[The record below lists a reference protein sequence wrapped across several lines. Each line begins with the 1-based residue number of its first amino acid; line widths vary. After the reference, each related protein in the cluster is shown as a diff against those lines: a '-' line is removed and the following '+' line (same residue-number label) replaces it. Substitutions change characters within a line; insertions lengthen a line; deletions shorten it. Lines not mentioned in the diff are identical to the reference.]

1 MKNIKGIYLG
11 YAENLEPQSRAF
23 EEVGGELI
31 KGSLGEVPSTDS
43 ARSLLSPK
51 DGSNDKINKVVS
63 LIEETKAQSLVLQGH
78 GFPLNN
84 AFFDAVGKI
93 DGFKGIACFGHGFDG
108 IDVDSATENG
118 IIVANAASFGT
129 EEVSNHALMHL
140 LVCARKF
147 VLHDKLVKNGEW
159 TREHLPPMG
168 HISGQTLGIVG
179 IGNIGR
185 AMGRKAKGLGMNV
198 IAFDPNVSSWDFKE
212 YGIEF
217 VSSINELCERSDYV
231 SLHCPLLES
240 TRKIMSTEQFKLM
253 KKTAYLINCSRGP
266 VVDEKALIEALN
278 NNEIAGAG
286 LDVFEEEPTYPE
298 NPLLKMDNVGVTNH
312 YASYS
317 EVAWERAE
325 TQLGEE
331 AVRIST
337 DSYPMSLVNPGV
349 KSKLTGKKEPQ
360 GWEIYRESI
369 K

>member
-1 MKNIKGIYLG
+1 
-11 YAENLEPQSRAF
+11 
-23 EEVGGELI
+23 
-31 KGSLGEVPSTDS
+31 
-43 ARSLLSPK
+43 
-51 DGSNDKINKVVS
+51 
-63 LIEETKAQSLVLQGH
+63 
-78 GFPLNN
+78 
-84 AFFDAVGKI
+84 
-93 DGFKGIACFGHGFDG
+93 
-108 IDVDSATENG
+108 
-118 IIVANAASFGT
+118 
-129 EEVSNHALMHL
+129 MHL

-159 TREHLPPMG
+159 TREHLSPMG

-217 VSSINELCERSDYV
+217 VSSINELCKKSDYI

-337 DSYPMSLVNPGV
+337 DGYPMSLVNPGV

>member
-1 MKNIKGIYLG
+1 MIAHL
-11 YAENLEPQSRAF
+11 
-23 EEVGGELI
+23 
-31 KGSLGEVPSTDS
+31 TDS
-43 ARSLLSPK
+43 SRSLLSPK
-51 DGSNDKINKVVS
+51 DGSNDKIDKVVS

-78 GFPLNN
+78 GFPLNKD
-84 AFFDAVGKI
+84 FFDAVGNI
-93 DGFKGIACFGHGFDG
+93 EGFKGIACFGHGFDG

-118 IIVANAASFGT
+118 VIVANAASFGT

-147 VLHDKLVKNGEW
+147 VFHDKLVKSGVW
-159 TREHLPPMG
+159 TREHLSPMG

-253 KKTAYLINCSRGP
+253 KRLHI
-266 VVDEKALIEALN
+266 
-278 NNEIAGAG
+278 
-286 LDVFEEEPTYPE
+286 
-298 NPLLKMDNVGVTNH
+298 
-312 YASYS
+312 
-317 EVAWERAE
+317 
-325 TQLGEE
+325 
-331 AVRIST
+331 
-337 DSYPMSLVNPGV
+337 
-349 KSKLTGKKEPQ
+349 
-360 GWEIYRESI
+360 
-369 K
+369 

>member
-11 YAENLEPQSRAF
+11 YADNLEPQSRAF

-31 KGSLGEVPSTDS
+31 KGNLGDNASKS
-43 ARSLLSPK
+43 GSLLSPK
-51 DGSNDKINKVVS
+51 EGSSDKLDRVVS

-84 AFFDAVGKI
+84 DFFEAVGKI
-93 DGFKGIACFGHGFDG
+93 DGFKGVACFGHGFDG
-108 IDVDSATENG
+108 IDVDSATKNE

-129 EEVSNHALMHL
+129 EEVSNHALMHM

-147 VLHDKLVKNGEW
+147 VFHDKLVKSGIW
-159 TREHLPPMG
+159 TREHLSPMG

-185 AMGRKAKGLGMNV
+185 AMGRKAKGLGMKV

-217 VSSINELCERSDYV
+217 VSSINELCKRSDYV

-240 TRKIMSTEQFKLM
+240 TTKIMGAEQFKQM

-317 EVAWERAE
+317 EIAWERAE

-337 DSYPMSLVNPGV
+337 DSYPMSLVNPSV
-349 KSKLTGKKEPQ
+349 KSKLSGKSEAQ
-360 GWEIYRESI
+360 GWEIYRESL